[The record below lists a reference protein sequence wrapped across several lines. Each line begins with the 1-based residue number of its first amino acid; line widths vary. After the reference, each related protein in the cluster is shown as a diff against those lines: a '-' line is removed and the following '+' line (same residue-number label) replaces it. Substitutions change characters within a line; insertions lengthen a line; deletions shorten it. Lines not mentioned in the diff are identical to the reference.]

1 MSYPDTR
8 GINTNTKE
16 NSSTDFRGD
25 ARGEVGKLI
34 RENADDSQVLRK
46 IREKYADKD
55 TVDKIYSEYE
65 KRMNHIKRKAQKFAQ
80 LVLTRY
86 NHLGTQ
92 RVIEKAKKLK
102 KKYEFTDDEFHAFV
116 NIALSDRNIAGV
128 NVYNVPN
135 TPMSKTLGYTPD
147 SNVGKLSYKAD
158 DGKYLQEILALHQ
171 SSLALHS
178 QVVAQSLVYRD
189 MAPEAL
195 TGKFDRSKM
204 NAYNYIHPVIVALF
218 LPRIKYID
226 EHMLIG
232 SISNVVAQRQRG
244 EPIKIQPDWE
254 LFYDIITDPNEIAC
268 ASFRDSPMQDLLHRT
283 KLQVELWKAVRDLRN
298 GRYYPNDADAAS
310 FMAALEQCKNSIFDA
325 PDMTFVK
332 DEGTILRKL
341 MGAFSLRPT
350 IVSIT
355 PFGGTM
361 TVNYPMSAHALT
373 QVTSIPIVNFRLPLD
388 LRGTNLSV
396 NLQESLAQPDM
407 YVENKM
413 IVAKMK
419 NIIYSR
425 DLIVFYVNRRY
436 QNINF
441 ARLVAPH
448 NFTMLPTT
456 LSGFETIN
464 EVQVN
469 YPSSLNVGDESFTLR
484 SVVMVEKSCFNRDP
498 SRDPVKEIIV
508 GSSAGL
514 IVPEDI
520 SKGKVNKSCFIYDP
534 QSSALKIRSDT
545 GAYEDYPPISWVPC
559 TSGLYT
565 SSTDFIEPFDSR
577 ACKRGTIYV
586 YVKPEASAFCRLTV
600 C

>member
-8 GINTNTKE
+8 GINTNTNPKE
-16 NSSTDFRGD
+16 NDTRM
-25 ARGEVGKLI
+25 EIGKLI
-34 RENADDSQVLRK
+34 RDHPDDVQVLQK
-46 IREKYADKD
+46 LREKYGDREM
-55 TVDKIYSEYE
+55 VNRVFNEYE

-92 RVIEKAKKLK
+92 RIMEKARKLK
-102 KKYEFTDDEFHAFV
+102 KKYDFSDDEYHAFI
-116 NIALSDRNIAGV
+116 NIALSDKNISTM

-135 TPMSKTLGYTPD
+135 TPLSKTLGYTPEAT
-147 SNVGKLSYKAD
+147 VGKLSYKQEEA
-158 DGKYLQEILALHQ
+158 KYLAEIMALHQ
-171 SSLALHS
+171 SSMALHG

-195 TGKFDRSKM
+195 TGKFDRNKN
-204 NAYNYIHPVIVALF
+204 NAYNYIHPVIAALF
-218 LPRIKYID
+218 LPRIKYLD

-232 SISNVVAQRQRG
+232 SISNIVVQRNNGQ
-244 EPIKIQPDWE
+244 PIKIQPDWE
-254 LFYDIITDPNEIAC
+254 LFYDMITDPNEIAC
-268 ASFRDSPMQDLLHRT
+268 AGFRESPMQDLLHRV
-283 KLQVELWKAVRDLRN
+283 KLQIELWKAVRELRN
-298 GRYYPNDADAAS
+298 GRYYPSDIDAAG
-310 FMAALEQCKNSIFDA
+310 FMSALEQCRNGIFDA

-361 TVNYPMSAHALT
+361 TLNYPMNAYALT
-373 QVTSIPIVNFRLPLD
+373 QVTSIPIVNFRLPL
-388 LRGTNLSV
+388 NLKNANISV
-396 NLQESLAQPDM
+396 NLQESLEQPDM

-413 IVAKMK
+413 IVIKMK

-425 DLIVFYVNRRY
+425 DFIVFYVNRRY

-441 ARLVAPH
+441 ARLVAPY

-469 YPSSLNVGDESFTLR
+469 YPSMLTVGDDAFVLR
-484 SVVMVEKSCFNRDP
+484 SVVMIEKSCFNRDP
-498 SRDPVKEIIV
+498 TRDTVREIIV
-508 GSSAGL
+508 GSSAGI

-520 SKGKVNKSCFIYDP
+520 ARGRVNKSCFIYDP
-534 QSSALKIRSDT
+534 QSAAIKLENDA
-545 GAYEDYPPISWVPC
+545 GMFEDRAPVTWVPC
-559 TSGLYT
+559 SGGMYGPNDL
-565 SSTDFIEPFDSR
+565 EPFDSR
-577 ACKRGTIYV
+577 ASRRGTIYI
-586 YVKPEASAFCRLTV
+586 YVKPEASEFCRVSV